1 MKLEQLLRCEKE
13 LAELEITGIT
23 NDSRKVRKGFAFVN
37 TQGNAEY
44 DLNASQNGAS
54 VIISSNKSNLE
65 NLILTE
71 NTAATFAEMSA
82 NWYGNPAK
90 KLKILGVTGTNGKT
104 TVTYMLKA
112 ILEAAGKKVGLIGT
126 IKNLSGDREI
136 PSINTTPNA
145 YYLHGLFSEMVKEG
159 CEYVVMEVSSHAL
172 AQGHVLGV
180 EFECAMFTNLTQD
193 HLDYHGDMEEY
204 FLAKKKLFENCKV
217 AVLNA
222 DDKYG
227 VRLLNETDCKTFSYS
242 IENNSDYMAMGINC
256 LATRV
261 NYNLLTDAL
270 VRIAVNVGGNFTVYN
285 SLCAVAC
292 ALQLGISAD
301 IIVAALASFK
311 GVKGRAEVVETNKDF
326 TVIID
331 YAHTPDGLKNILKT
345 YKKCAKNRLILLFG
359 CGGDRDKSKR
369 ALMGEIAS
377 IYADFVIVTSDNPRT
392 ENPQEIINDILKGVP
407 NALFNGKI
415 IEDRAKAIKFALSI
429 AQKDDIIVLAG
440 KGHETYQIIGKEKF
454 PFNEREIVLSAL
466 QNLD

>member
-1 MKLEQLLRCEKE
+1 MKLEQLLRCEKK

-23 NDSRKVRKGFAFVN
+23 NDSRKVSKGFAFVN

-54 VIISSNKSNLE
+54 VIISSNKSDLE

-126 IKNLSGDREI
+126 IKNLCGDREI

-172 AQGHVLGV
+172 AQGNVLGID
-180 EFECAMFTNLTQD
+180 FECAMFTNLTQD

-204 FLAKKKLFENCKV
+204 FLAKKKLFKNCKV

-227 VRLLNETDCKTFSYS
+227 VRLLNETDCKTLSYS

-311 GVKGRAEVVETNKDF
+311 GIKGRAEVVETNKDF

-392 ENPQEIINDILKGVP
+392 ENPQEIINDVIKGVP

-454 PFNEREIVLSAL
+454 PFNEREIVVSAL